1 MDSLLETLPKDAG
14 INSLLSDSEILGI
27 QSNNNIDSIVL
38 DQLSTGN
45 KNAESV
51 GIDFSDLYKSLS
63 ITEQKVV
70 SALNDLL
77 VDELPDGIQSLDP
90 KYADPEFSAENI
102 VSGITAFFGLY
113 QKQNPDQ
120 DPEELLN
127 NFMEQ
132 ARKGVEQGYG
142 DAFSTLEGIGAFDI
156 EGIQAGVEKTKGLI
170 EQKLQEFE
178 AKMRVQL
185 GIDEPKVAEEIA
197 TSTQAELLKEA
208 AAKTVNLAA

>member
-1 MDSLLETLPKDAG
+1 MDSLLEVLPKDAG

-27 QSNNNIDSIVL
+27 ESTNNIDSIVL

-70 SALNDLL
+70 SALNEILAN
-77 VDELPDGIQSLDP
+77 ELPDGVQSLDP

-156 EGIQAGVEKTKGLI
+156 EGIQAGVEQTKELI

-185 GIDEPKVAEEIA
+185 GIDEPQIAEEAA

-208 AAKTVNLAA
+208 AAQTLNLAA